1 MISVVALTAQSPFSD
16 PQVADVKWF
25 AAAVKNADSVEV
37 LEGLPH
43 PYWESDIRAVEAAKP
58 DIQNI
63 ANELFYPK
71 LLDLP
76 INQKNEITQQ
86 FLEKALFVVPN
97 SDDPSFPKACG
108 GFHADYA
115 LRWNRNGRPVAAALI
130 CFGCEEILLVGEKT
144 KVSTNM
150 SADGKK
156 YFTEVLKPLRQS
168 RPPSKIGTLQVTD
181 PGIPKPQLPMKIE
194 IPGMRR

>member
-1 MISVVALTAQSPFSD
+1 MISVVALRAQSPFSG
-16 PQVADVKWF
+16 PQVADVQWF
-25 AAAVKNADSVEV
+25 SEAIKNADSVEV

-58 DIQNI
+58 NIQNI
-63 ANELFYPK
+63 AGELFYPK
-71 LLDLP
+71 LLDLSTD
-76 INQKNEITQQ
+76 QKNEITRQ
-86 FLEKALFVVPN
+86 FLEKILFVVPN

-115 LRWNRNGRPVAAALI
+115 LRWNRNGSTVAAALI
-130 CFGCEEILLVGEKT
+130 CFGCEEVLLVGEKT

-181 PGIPKPQLPMKIE
+181 PGIPKPLFPMKIE
-194 IPGMRR
+194 IPGMKR

>member
-1 MISVVALTAQSPFSD
+1 MISVVALRAQSPFSD